1 MSATY
6 YQVVGRNP
14 CMIDYPTGDSIAHR
28 PGQIFEAHSTNA
40 SVQRAVRAGRLRE
53 LSEREA
59 GALRNAE
66 AVKVKL
72 KLGTHS
78 SQQAKPKAEPP
89 KPAEPIKLNKSSKA
103 Q

>member
-14 CMIDYPTGDSIAHR
+14 CMIDYPIGDSISHR
-28 PGQIFEAHSTNA
+28 PGAVFEAHATNG
-40 SVQRAVRAGRLRE
+40 SVQRAMRAGRLRE

-59 GALRNAE
+59 VALRNV
-66 AVKVKL
+66 AVVAVKL
-72 KLGTHS
+72 KMG
-78 SQQAKPKAEPP
+78 P
-89 KPAEPIKLNKSSKA
+89 KPAPVEPAKPADPIKLNKPKN